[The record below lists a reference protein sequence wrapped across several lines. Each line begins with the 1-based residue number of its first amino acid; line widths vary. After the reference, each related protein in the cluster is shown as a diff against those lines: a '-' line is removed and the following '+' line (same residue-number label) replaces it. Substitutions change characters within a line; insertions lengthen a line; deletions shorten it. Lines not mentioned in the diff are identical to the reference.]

1 MIEPMS
7 PERIANHAKMLANR
21 VRKRFTTLSRQFARE
36 GIEVFRLYDWD
47 IPEIRAVVD
56 WYAGHLVVA
65 EYTRKQ
71 TGPDWLP
78 AVGLAVARELDVPE
92 ERLHLK
98 QRRTGGDDGPRYL
111 RLADVGTRFI
121 VRERDLRF
129 WVNLT
134 DRLDTGL
141 FSDHRDTRQVVSS
154 LAQGA
159 DFLNLYAYTGTFTC
173 AAALGGARTTM
184 TVDRSATYCEWAADN
199 LALNGLAGP
208 RHERVQADTL
218 AFLDRAANEG
228 RRWNLVVVDP
238 PSFSQDRGPG
248 SGFDIQR
255 DHPDLL
261 ARVLAVTAPGGTV
274 FFSTNHQ
281 RFEPRMDDLPVAS
294 RTELTPKTIPPDYR
308 NRQVHRCW
316 RLEMP
321 SAGGAGGHVIS

>member
-1 MIEPMS
+1 MIQPMS
-7 PERIANHAKMLANR
+7 PERIAEHAQMLANR
-21 VRKRFTTLSRQFARE
+21 VRKRFGALSGRFARE

-47 IPEIRAVVD
+47 IPEVRAVVD
-56 WYAGHLVVA
+56 WYGGHLVVA

-78 AVGLAVARELDVPE
+78 TVGREAARVLEVPE
-92 ERLHLK
+92 GRLHLK
-98 QRRTGGDDGPRYL
+98 QRRTGGEDGPRY
-111 RLADVGTRFI
+111 RQLADVGTRFP

-134 DRLDTGL
+134 DRIDTGL
-141 FSDHRDTRQVVSS
+141 FSDHRDTRRLVRD
-154 LAQGA
+154 LARDT

-173 AAALGGARTTM
+173 AAVLGGARSSV
-184 TVDRSATYCEWAADN
+184 TVDRSATYCEWAGDN
-199 LALNGLAGP
+199 LALNGLSGP

-218 AFLDRAANEG
+218 AFLDRAAQG
-228 RRWNLVVVDP
+228 DRRWNLVVVDP

-248 SGFDIQR
+248 PGFDIQR

-261 ARVLAVTAPGGTV
+261 GRVLAVTAPGGTV

-294 RTELTPKTIPPDYR
+294 LAELTPGSIPPDFR
-308 NRQVHRCW
+308 NRRVHRCW
-316 RLEMP
+316 RLVK
-321 SAGGAGGHVIS
+321 G

>member
-7 PERIANHAKMLANR
+7 PERVAEHATMLANR
-21 VRKRFTTLSRQFARE
+21 VRKRHAALSRRFDRE
-36 GIEVFRLYDWD
+36 GIEAFRLYDWD
-47 IPEIRAVVD
+47 IPEVRAVVD

-78 AVGLAVARELDVPE
+78 AVGRAAARALEVPE
-92 ERLHLK
+92 DRLHLK
-98 QRRTGGDDGPRYL
+98 QRRTGNSEDEPRY
-111 RLADVGTRFI
+111 RQLADVGSRFA

-134 DRLDTGL
+134 DRIDTGL
-141 FSDHRDTRQVVSS
+141 FSDHRDTRRIVRD
-154 LAQGA
+154 LARDA

-173 AAALGGARTTM
+173 AAALGGARSTV

-199 LALNGLAGP
+199 LALNGLSDP
-208 RHERVQADTL
+208 RHRRVQADTL
-218 AFLDRAANEG
+218 AFLERAAAEG

-248 SGFDIQR
+248 AGFDIQR
-255 DHPDLL
+255 DHPELL
-261 ARVLAVTAPGGTV
+261 ARVLAVTAPAGTV

-281 RFEPRMDDLPVAS
+281 RFAPRMDGLPVAS
-294 RTELTPKTIPPDYR
+294 IAELTPDSIPPDYR
-308 NRQVHRCW
+308 NRGVHRCW
-316 RLEMP
+316 RMVR
-321 SAGGAGGHVIS
+321 A